1 METGGQLKPVPAV
14 RIERPTTDDVDAI
27 HALIAREAASNE
39 LLPVDKDSI
48 YESLRDFFVARRS
61 DGQPVG
67 TVALHVYTWD
77 LAEVRSFCVEPEWRG
92 CGVGGGLLRAVIA
105 EARTLRIGEV
115 FALTRKP
122 ELFEHFRFRRVDKT
136 FLPHKV
142 WKDCL
147 KCPKLLECD
156 EVAVILEV

>member
-1 METGGQLKPVPAV
+1 METGERLKPVPAV

-27 HALIAREAASNE
+27 HDLIASEAVRNE

-61 DGQPVG
+61 DGRPVG

-77 LAEVRSFCVEPEWRG
+77 LAEVRSYCVAEEWRG
-92 CGVGGGLLRAVIA
+92 LGVGGLLLRQVID
-105 EARTLRIGEV
+105 EARYLRIGEI

-122 ELFEHFRFRRVDKT
+122 ELFEHFGFRRVDKT

-147 KCPKLLECD
+147 KCPKLLNCD
-156 EVAVILEV
+156 EVAVLLEV

>member
-1 METGGQLKPVPAV
+1 METGERLKPVPAV

-27 HALIAREAASNE
+27 YDLIASEAARNE

-61 DGQPVG
+61 DGTPIG

-77 LAEVRSFCVEPEWRG
+77 LAEVRSYCVAGDWRG
-92 CGVGGGLLRAVIA
+92 CGVGGTLLRSVID
-105 EARTLRIGEV
+105 EARFLRIGEI

-122 ELFEHFRFRRVDKT
+122 ELFEKFGFKRVDKT

-147 KCPKLLECD
+147 KCPKLLDCD
-156 EVAVILEV
+156 EVAVLLEI